1 MFAEIEEAILSANG
15 GLEYSIYLGHED
27 GTPFNP
33 EKADIGS
40 QLGGMKKLRNLFIEQ
55 SPLAAQTLS
64 NEAGT
69 KIVPVPIATCTRE
82 IVTFAPALL
91 ELTANPVPFDER
103 IMKAYVSFGE
113 SADRASRTAAWRE
126 IRARPGDF
134 VSPDPNKFAAVPTW
148 AMWEGFASHAFVL
161 SPFGNGMDCFRT
173 YEILLLG
180 AIAVIP
186 SGDSE
191 GRRWPA
197 ARETYEGLPV
207 IVVDDW
213 TEVKPENMR
222 KWAAELGPLVK
233 DRKEVLRRLSPQFRA
248 AMIREGL
255 DGPVKCK

>member
-1 MFAEIEEAILSANG
+1 ML
-15 GLEYSIYLGHED
+15 
-27 GTPFNP
+27 
-33 EKADIGS
+33 
-40 QLGGMKKLRNLFIEQ
+40 KK
-55 SPLAAQTLS
+55 
-64 NEAGT
+64 
-69 KIVPVPIATCTRE
+69 

-213 TEVKPENMR
+213 AEVKPENMR